1 MQREEAIVFR
11 LKFKKYLDAIEF
23 LRRVAEAAERL
34 NHHPDVELRYVNL
47 ALRLTTHDA
56 GNKVTE
62 KDLRLAEEIQK
73 IVEEFRNRLAQ

>member
-11 LKFKKYLDAIEF
+11 LKFKKYLDAVEF

-47 ALRLTTHDA
+47 TLRLTTHDA

-62 KDLRLAEEIQK
+62 KDLRLAEELQK
-73 IVEEFRNRLAQ
+73 IVEEFRDGLAQ

>member
-11 LKFKKYLDAIEF
+11 LKFKRYLDAVEF

-73 IVEEFRNRLAQ
+73 IVDEFRDRLAQ

>member
-11 LKFKKYLDAIEF
+11 LKFKKYLDAVEF

-73 IVEEFRNRLAQ
+73 IMEEFRDRLAQ

>member
-11 LKFKKYLDAIEF
+11 LKFKKYLDAVEF
-23 LRRVAEAAERL
+23 LRRVVEAAEQL

-47 ALRLTTHDA
+47 TLRLTTHDA

-73 IVEEFRNRLAQ
+73 IVEEFRERLAQ

>member
-11 LKFKKYLDAIEF
+11 LKFKKYLDAVEF
-23 LRRVAEAAERL
+23 LRRVAEAAKRL

-73 IVEEFRNRLAQ
+73 